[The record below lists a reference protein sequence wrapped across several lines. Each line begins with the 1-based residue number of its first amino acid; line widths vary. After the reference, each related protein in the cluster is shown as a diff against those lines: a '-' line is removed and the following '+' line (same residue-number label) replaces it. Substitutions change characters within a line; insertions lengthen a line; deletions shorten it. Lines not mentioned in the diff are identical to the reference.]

1 MEISRVGVVGL
12 GTMGAGIAQVC
23 LHAGLEVVGRDVA
36 PELGERARGRI
47 DHYLSRGVEKGR
59 LTQDAKD
66 AALANLT
73 LTTELSE
80 LAGCQLVIEA
90 AFEELGVKRELFG
103 ELDRIVP
110 APAILA
116 TNTSALSVTQIA
128 DATQTPE
135 RVVGLHFFNPAPVLP
150 LVEVVRTAHTSDEA
164 FDAAYA
170 FAQRIGK
177 EPVAC
182 NDTPGFIVNRI
193 LIPLLNDCVRVL
205 DEARVSPEDVDRAMR
220 FGANWPIGPCALI
233 DLIGV
238 DVHVH
243 ASEALHA
250 ALGEER
256 MAAPQRLVEMQREGL
271 LGRKTGQGFF
281 TYEG

>member
-1 MEISRVGVVGL
+1 VEIVRVGVVGM

-23 LHAGLEVVGRDVA
+23 LQAGLEVVGRDVA
-36 PELGERARGRI
+36 PELGDRARGRI

-59 LTQDAKD
+59 LTHDEKD
-66 AALANLT
+66 AALGNLT
-73 LTTELSE
+73 FTTELGD

-90 AFEELGVKRELFG
+90 AFEDLDVKRELFG

-110 APAILA
+110 PPAILA

-150 LVEVVRTAHTSDEA
+150 LVEVVRTAHTADDA

-243 ASEALHA
+243 ASEALYA
-250 ALGEER
+250 ALGDRR
-256 MAAPQRLVEMQREGL
+256 MAAPERLVEMHRQGL

-281 TYEG
+281 SYEA

>member
-1 MEISRVGVVGL
+1 VEISRVGVVGL

-23 LHAGLEVVGRDVA
+23 LQAGLEVVGREVA

-47 DHYLSRGVEKGR
+47 DHYLSRGVEKER
-59 LTQDAKD
+59 LTQDEKD
-66 AALANLT
+66 AALRRLE
-73 LTTELSE
+73 LTTELGD
-80 LAGCQLVIEA
+80 LAACQLVIEA
-90 AFEELGVKRELFG
+90 AFEDLAVKRELFA
-103 ELDRIVP
+103 ELDRLVP
-110 APAILA
+110 PPAILA

-128 DATQTPE
+128 DATATSE

-150 LVEVVRTAHTSDEA
+150 LVEVVRTARTSNEA

-177 EPVAC
+177 EPVPC

-205 DEARVSPEDVDRAMR
+205 DEARVSPDDVDRAMR
-220 FGANWPIGPCALI
+220 FGASWPIGPCALI

-243 ASEALHA
+243 ASEALHG

-256 MAAPQRLVEMQREGL
+256 MAPPERLLEMQELGH
-271 LGRKTGQGFF
+271 LGRKTGRGF
-281 TYEG
+281 YEY

>member
-1 MEISRVGVVGL
+1 
-12 GTMGAGIAQVC
+12 MGAGIAQVC
-23 LHAGLEVVGRDVA
+23 LQAGLEVVGRDVA
-36 PELGERARGRI
+36 PELGDRARGRI

-59 LTQDAKD
+59 LTQDDKD
-66 AALANLT
+66 RALANLT
-73 LTTELSE
+73 FTTELDD

-103 ELDRIVP
+103 ELDRIVQP
-110 APAILA
+110 PAILA

-135 RVVGLHFFNPAPVLP
+135 RVVGLHFFNPAPVLA

-243 ASEALHA
+243 ASEALYA
-250 ALGEER
+250 ALGEQR
-256 MAAPQRLVEMQREGL
+256 MAAPERLFEMQRQGL

-281 TYEG
+281 SYGD